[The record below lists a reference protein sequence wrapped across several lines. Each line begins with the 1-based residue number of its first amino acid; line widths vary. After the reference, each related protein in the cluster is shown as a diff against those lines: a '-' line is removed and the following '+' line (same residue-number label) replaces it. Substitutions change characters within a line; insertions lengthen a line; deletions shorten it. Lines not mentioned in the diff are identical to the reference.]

1 MTSHASLE
9 PSSTSQTQNTI
20 EMGGDDDEGKREAG
34 DDLMKHPPT
43 ICGGGCVEKIE
54 KNTGAAGPSKKKKKK
69 EVIHRGLSDQR
80 PPSWSDEELA
90 ALRKGVDHYGLDFE
104 RIRKE
109 REVLFVNRSVH
120 ALEVRRCE
128 DVTGRT
134 DYH

>member
-1 MTSHASLE
+1 MNSNESLE
-9 PSSTSQTQNTI
+9 LSPTSQTQNTI
-20 EMGGDDDEGKREAG
+20 EIRGDNDEGTAG
-34 DDLMKHPPT
+34 NDLINHPPT
-43 ICGGGCVEKIE
+43 ICGGGRVQKIV
-54 KNTGAAGPSKKKKKK
+54 KNTGAAGPSKEKKKK

-109 REVLFVNRSVH
+109 REGLFVNRSVH